1 MRLLKA
7 GGKALND
14 ADGVRALRDIVAQ
27 AGKDVMLVVPAM
39 EEAIDSLETMV
50 DALEKKQTQEAEQEW
65 LKVMDMHVML
75 MLELGL
81 KPNEDVRIPL
91 MPSYEDDCSYA
102 QNYHHIVS
110 LAAIMSSQIVAVS
123 LLKAGVG
130 VEWWNAAQFLLTQT
144 HDEKLR
150 LDLAYSEQVI
160 QTGWDRSERKAVVV
174 IPGGIGG
181 TKEGKRTSFGSAG
194 ADLTAEMMKNF
205 LKADQVEG
213 ILI

>member
-7 GGKALND
+7 GGKALKD

-81 KPNEDVRIPL
+81 QPNEDVRIPL

-102 QNYHHIVS
+102 QNYHHIVG

-160 QTGWDRSERKAVVV
+160 QTGWDRYERKAVVV